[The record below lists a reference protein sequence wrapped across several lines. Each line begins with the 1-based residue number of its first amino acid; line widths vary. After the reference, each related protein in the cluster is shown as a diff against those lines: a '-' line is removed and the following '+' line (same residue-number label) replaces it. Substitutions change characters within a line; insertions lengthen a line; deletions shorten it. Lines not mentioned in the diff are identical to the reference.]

1 MQKIK
6 CASAA
11 ILRQTEKEYTETP
24 THIDNF
30 EPDFIEINIFA
41 SSLRSQRRFI
51 ISTEILPQNLT
62 PHRLP
67 IFQIN
72 LPDCKSRLTLLTHF
86 SQKSNLINSCPLAQ
100 DQEGQG
106 SSSYHS
112 QAPEVRVQVCLRISH
127 LSEEQSD
134 KLLSRLS

>member
-1 MQKIK
+1 MASLRRSLFQNSTKNAQQEKKYMQKIK

-86 SQKSNLINSCPLAQ
+86 SQKSNLI
-100 DQEGQG
+100 
-106 SSSYHS
+106 
-112 QAPEVRVQVCLRISH
+112 
-127 LSEEQSD
+127 
-134 KLLSRLS
+134 KLLSTRPGPGT